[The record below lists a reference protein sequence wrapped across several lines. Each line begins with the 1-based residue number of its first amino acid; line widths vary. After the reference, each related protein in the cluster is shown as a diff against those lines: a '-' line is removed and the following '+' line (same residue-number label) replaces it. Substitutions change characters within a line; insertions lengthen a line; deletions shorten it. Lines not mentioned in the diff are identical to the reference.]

1 MMSLRYRTRLFLVFW
16 MVVVFSLCLPI
27 FILKGP
33 LENLVIEEAVE
44 AARKDLEFVYW
55 SLEHHER
62 FTRAEDLER
71 WCEDLARHLGFRV
84 TVIAE
89 GGVVI
94 ADSHVPNDRLPFLDN
109 HAARPEVMEARH
121 RGVGMSIRYSAT
133 LQQEMVYVA
142 KRIEPGGGLPSGIL
156 RLAVPFPTV
165 KGWLDRLYPRLWA
178 VLALTLGVTGG
189 ISYVL
194 SRRFEEP
201 IQRIVEAAQAIGK
214 GEYQR
219 RIHIDASPEFNRLAK
234 AINEMASR
242 IGDDVQRLTFQKSQL
257 ETILDS
263 MKEGVMVLDQD
274 GRIRVTNRSLMLLQR
289 DPKPQAGKRP
299 LEVFLS
305 PELQKACDEVLL
317 EKDQE
322 RLEIEMEGNRFYDIN
337 LVRIPGPGTPGGAV
351 VVFHDIT
358 DIKRLERVRRDFVA
372 NVSHE
377 LRTPLTSIKGY
388 AETLLE
394 SPCAETEET
403 HSFLQT
409 ILKNANHMSRMVN
422 DLLQLTR
429 LEVRGL
435 DAPLGVVDAAKALES
450 AWETCA
456 LLAQKQ
462 GIGLQS
468 DFAGKEVPVYAVRDS
483 LVQVFQNLLNNAI
496 RYSPAGSSVRVSVRE
511 EGDMAVFQVEDEGPG
526 IPVEHQS
533 RIFERFYR
541 VDKQRGDGT
550 GSTGL
555 GLAICRH
562 IVRNLGGRIWVESPP
577 QGKEHGSAFCFSL
590 KRAVGA
596 A

>member
-1 MMSLRYRTRLFLVFW
+1 MRSLRYRTRLFLVFW
-16 MVVVFSLCLPI
+16 MVVAFSLCLPI

-44 AARKDLEFVYW
+44 AARKHLEFVYW

-121 RGVGMSIRYSAT
+121 GGVGMSIRYSAT

-142 KRIEPGGGLPSGIL
+142 RRIEPGGGLPSGVL

-201 IQRIVEAAQAIGK
+201 IQKIVEAAQAIGK

-263 MKEGVMVLDQD
+263 MKEGVMVLDRD

-394 SPCAETEET
+394 SPCAESEET
-403 HSFLQT
+403 RSFLQT

-550 GSTGL
+550 GGTGL

>member
-1 MMSLRYRTRLFLVFW
+1 MRSLRYRTRLFLVFW
-16 MVVVFSLCLPI
+16 MVVAFSLCLPI

-44 AARKDLEFVYW
+44 AARKHLEFVYW

-121 RGVGMSIRYSAT
+121 GGVGMSIRYSAT
-133 LQQEMVYVA
+133 LQQEMIYVA
-142 KRIEPGGGLPSGIL
+142 RRIEPGGGLPSGVL

-263 MKEGVMVLDQD
+263 MKEGVMVLDRD

>member
-1 MMSLRYRTRLFLVFW
+1 
-16 MVVVFSLCLPI
+16 
-27 FILKGP
+27 
-33 LENLVIEEAVE
+33 
-44 AARKDLEFVYW
+44 
-55 SLEHHER
+55 
-62 FTRAEDLER
+62 
-71 WCEDLARHLGFRV
+71 
-84 TVIAE
+84 
-89 GGVVI
+89 
-94 ADSHVPNDRLPFLDN
+94 
-109 HAARPEVMEARH
+109 
-121 RGVGMSIRYSAT
+121 MSIRYSAT

-142 KRIEPGGGLPSGIL
+142 RRIEPGGGLPSGVL

-201 IQRIVEAAQAIGK
+201 IQKIVEAAQAIGK

-263 MKEGVMVLDQD
+263 MKEGVMVLDRD

-394 SPCAETEET
+394 SPCAESEET
-403 HSFLQT
+403 RSFLQT

-550 GSTGL
+550 GGTGL

>member
-1 MMSLRYRTRLFLVFW
+1 
-16 MVVVFSLCLPI
+16 MVVAFSLCLPV

-55 SLEHHER
+55 SLKRHER
-62 FTRAEDLER
+62 FTLAEDLDR

-121 RGVGMSIRYSAT
+121 RDAGMSIRYSAT

-142 KRIEPGGGLPSGIL
+142 RRIEPGGGLPSGVL

-178 VLALTLGVTGG
+178 VLALTLGVTGC
-189 ISYVL
+189 ISYFL

-263 MKEGVMVLDQD
+263 MKEGVMVLDRD

-289 DPKPQAGKRP
+289 DPRPRAGKRP

-305 PELQKACDEVLL
+305 PELQKACDEILV

-394 SPCAETEET
+394 SPCAETEEAR
-403 HSFLQT
+403 SFLQT

-429 LEVRGL
+429 LEARGL

-511 EGDMAVFQVEDEGPG
+511 EGDAAVFQVEDEGPG
-526 IPVEHQS
+526 IPVEHQN

-550 GSTGL
+550 GGTGL

>member
-1 MMSLRYRTRLFLVFW
+1 MRSLRYRTRLFLVFW
-16 MVVVFSLCLPI
+16 MVVAFSLCLPI

-44 AARKDLEFVYW
+44 AARKHLEFVYW

-121 RGVGMSIRYSAT
+121 GGVGMSIRYSAT

-142 KRIEPGGGLPSGIL
+142 RRIEPGGGLPSGVL

-165 KGWLDRLYPRLWA
+165 KGWLDHLYPKLWA

-201 IQRIVEAAQAIGK
+201 IQKIVEAAQAIGK

-263 MKEGVMVLDQD
+263 MKEGVMVLDRD

-317 EKDQE
+317 EKEQE

-394 SPCAETEET
+394 SPCAESEET
-403 HSFLQT
+403 RSFLQT

-550 GSTGL
+550 GGTGL

>member
-1 MMSLRYRTRLFLVFW
+1 
-16 MVVVFSLCLPI
+16 
-27 FILKGP
+27 
-33 LENLVIEEAVE
+33 
-44 AARKDLEFVYW
+44 
-55 SLEHHER
+55 
-62 FTRAEDLER
+62 
-71 WCEDLARHLGFRV
+71 
-84 TVIAE
+84 
-89 GGVVI
+89 
-94 ADSHVPNDRLPFLDN
+94 
-109 HAARPEVMEARH
+109 
-121 RGVGMSIRYSAT
+121 
-133 LQQEMVYVA
+133 
-142 KRIEPGGGLPSGIL
+142 
-156 RLAVPFPTV
+156 
-165 KGWLDRLYPRLWA
+165 
-178 VLALTLGVTGG
+178 
-189 ISYVL
+189 
-194 SRRFEEP
+194 
-201 IQRIVEAAQAIGK
+201 
-214 GEYQR
+214 
-219 RIHIDASPEFNRLAK
+219 
-234 AINEMASR
+234 
-242 IGDDVQRLTFQKSQL
+242 
-257 ETILDS
+257 
-263 MKEGVMVLDQD
+263 
-274 GRIRVTNRSLMLLQR
+274 
-289 DPKPQAGKRP
+289 
-299 LEVFLS
+299 
-305 PELQKACDEVLL
+305 
-317 EKDQE
+317 
-322 RLEIEMEGNRFYDIN
+322 
-337 LVRIPGPGTPGGAV
+337 
-351 VVFHDIT
+351 
-358 DIKRLERVRRDFVA
+358 
-372 NVSHE
+372 
-377 LRTPLTSIKGY
+377 
-388 AETLLE
+388 
-394 SPCAETEET
+394 
-403 HSFLQT
+403 
-409 ILKNANHMSRMVN
+409 MVN

>member
-1 MMSLRYRTRLFLVFW
+1 MRSLRYRTRLFLVFW
-16 MVVVFSLCLPI
+16 MVVAFSLCLPI

-44 AARKDLEFVYW
+44 AARKHLEFVYW

-121 RGVGMSIRYSAT
+121 GGVGMSIRYSAT

-142 KRIEPGGGLPSGIL
+142 KRIEPGGGLPSGVL

-165 KGWLDRLYPRLWA
+165 KGWLDHLYPKLWA

-263 MKEGVMVLDQD
+263 MKEGVMVLDRD

-403 HSFLQT
+403 RSFLQT

-550 GSTGL
+550 GGTGL

>member
-1 MMSLRYRTRLFLVFW
+1 
-16 MVVVFSLCLPI
+16 MVVAFSLCLPI

-44 AARKDLEFVYW
+44 AARKHLEFVYW

-121 RGVGMSIRYSAT
+121 GGVGMSIRYSAT

-142 KRIEPGGGLPSGIL
+142 RRIEPGGGLPSGVL

-263 MKEGVMVLDQD
+263 MKEGVMVLDRD

-317 EKDQE
+317 EKEQE

-403 HSFLQT
+403 RSFLQT

-550 GSTGL
+550 GGTGL

>member
-1 MMSLRYRTRLFLVFW
+1 MRSLRYRTRLFLVFW
-16 MVVVFSLCLPI
+16 MVVAFSLCLPI

-44 AARKDLEFVYW
+44 AARKHLEFVYW

-121 RGVGMSIRYSAT
+121 GGVGMSIRYSAT

-142 KRIEPGGGLPSGIL
+142 RRIEPGGGLPSGVL

-263 MKEGVMVLDQD
+263 MKEGVMVLDRD

-317 EKDQE
+317 EKEQE

-403 HSFLQT
+403 RSFLQT

-550 GSTGL
+550 GGTGL

>member
-1 MMSLRYRTRLFLVFW
+1 

-121 RGVGMSIRYSAT
+121 GGVGMSIRYSAT

>member
-121 RGVGMSIRYSAT
+121 GGVGMSIRYSAT

>member
-1 MMSLRYRTRLFLVFW
+1 